1 MFNTNFSASQY
12 GASYFTHDK
21 YTNIT
26 DNATNSITNQSYS
39 DLVEEV
45 CNDLLDDSES
55 CEAYKGI
62 GYVVSTNFT
71 ALHASIL
78 FQAVADESIVRTA
91 LQSNDIDI
99 KVTLHPFIL
108 QNLKVDLNK
117 LPMPFLHGMCRVD
130 VIKTIFIAVN
140 CYLTW
145 LLLKS
150 LLYLHLVQQVLD
162 YTQFPIITGSF
173 ANFIVQE
180 RISKAKHLQTVA
192 GVKPTAHWLA
202 TYLWDMLNYQ
212 FPIWTV
218 IALMYAFDVQAF
230 ITRVFGDTGGTI
242 VPMLLFGPAA
252 AGFTYM

>member
-12 GASYFTHDK
+12 GALYFTHDK

-99 KVTLHPFIL
+99 KVTLHPLHFTKSEGRL
-108 QNLKVDLNK
+108 KQASDAFSAWYVSCRCYQNYFYRSELLSYMVVAK
-117 LPMPFLHGMCRVD
+117 
-130 VIKTIFIAVN
+130 IIIIF
-140 CYLTW
+140 TFG
-145 LLLKS
+145 
-150 LLYLHLVQQVLD
+150 
-162 YTQFPIITGSF
+162 TTGS
-173 ANFIVQE
+173 
-180 RISKAKHLQTVA
+180 
-192 GVKPTAHWLA
+192 
-202 TYLWDMLNYQ
+202 
-212 FPIWTV
+212 
-218 IALMYAFDVQAF
+218 
-230 ITRVFGDTGGTI
+230 
-242 VPMLLFGPAA
+242 
-252 AGFTYM
+252 